1 MVSLSPDELVLFQGS
16 AKYNGTR
23 GTFYLTNKKVTF
35 DYEQRGIF
43 FKGQYTALDL
53 PLERISTL
61 SVVGAGPFKKL
72 AINIVKDNQSFG
84 IPRHEFNVDNPEKWM
99 TEIEVARRTQKES
112 MFTVQKEIKEITR
125 EIVKIKCTYCG
136 MLVEQTLSRCP
147 NCNSLIK

>member
-23 GTFYLTNKKVTF
+23 GKFYLTNKKVTF

-61 SVVGAGPFKKL
+61 SVVGAGHSRNL
-72 AINIVKDNQSFG
+72 RLTQSK
-84 IPRHEFNVDNPEKWM
+84 IISWLEFRDM
-99 TEIEVARRTQKES
+99 
-112 MFTVQKEIKEITR
+112 
-125 EIVKIKCTYCG
+125 
-136 MLVEQTLSRCP
+136 
-147 NCNSLIK
+147 SLTWKTPKNG